1 MPTSPTESWF
11 DAHLD
16 LAYLAEKGR
25 DMHAP
30 LGECRGPLQPAAV
43 TLASLREGRVTAC
56 LGTIFTEGV
65 ADPGAP
71 DADTGAHVY
80 PLGDADGAYRAGM
93 RQLKLY
99 NAWANAGVIELMPR
113 RGAGGASTPSHRP
126 TGTGR
131 EENASLPA
139 PLSLGVL
146 MECADP
152 LPSPDDLPEWVDQGL
167 VAIGMAWWRQSRY
180 AGGNGTDNAG
190 LTDLG
195 RALVPVMD
203 ELGVVHDV
211 SHLSQRAVD
220 ELLSL
225 TDAPVMASHSNC
237 RALLGGESN
246 PDWQRH
252 LSDDV
257 IREIA
262 RRGGVIGLN
271 LVRNFIRDGLKRDD
285 PTDRPSVDD
294 AAAHVEHICEIAG
307 DRRCVGLGSDMD
319 GGITAND
326 LPEGINTPSDL
337 PKLTDALRVRGWSD
351 DDLGAFRYG
360 NWARF
365 WAGS

>member
-1 MPTSPTESWF
+1 MSPKADATWF

-30 LGECRGPLQPAAV
+30 LDDCRGPLQPASI
-43 TLASLREGRVTAC
+43 TLPSLRDGGVTAC
-56 LGTIFTEGV
+56 LGTLFTEGV
-65 ADPGAP
+65 EDPGA
-71 DADTGAHVY
+71 ANAETGAHVY
-80 PLGDADGAYRAGM
+80 PLGDADAAYRAGM

-99 NAWANAGVIELMPR
+99 NAWADAGLIDLMPR
-113 RGAGGASTPSHRP
+113 RGASGSGS
-126 TGTGR
+126 
-131 EENASLPA
+131 A
-139 PLSLGVL
+139 PLRLGVL

-152 LPSPDDLPEWVDQGL
+152 LPSPDDLPEWVELGL
-167 VAIGMAWWRQSRY
+167 VAIGMAWWHQSCY

-203 ELGVVHDV
+203 DLGVVHDL
-211 SHLSQRAVD
+211 SHLSQRATD
-220 ELLSL
+220 ELLTL
-225 TDAPVMASHSNC
+225 TDAPVIASHSNC
-237 RALLGGESN
+237 RALLDGESN

-252 LSDDV
+252 LSDDT

-271 LVRNFIRDGLKRDD
+271 LVRNFIRTGLD
-285 PTDRPSVDD
+285 PKSDRDRPTVDE
-294 AAAHVEHICEIAG
+294 AAAHVDHICEVVG
-307 DRRCVGLGSDMD
+307 DRAHVGLGSDMD

-337 PKLTDALRVRGWSD
+337 SKITDALRARGWSD
-351 DDLGAFRYG
+351 ADLAAFRSG
-360 NWARF
+360 NWNRF
-365 WAGS
+365 WTGSEAG